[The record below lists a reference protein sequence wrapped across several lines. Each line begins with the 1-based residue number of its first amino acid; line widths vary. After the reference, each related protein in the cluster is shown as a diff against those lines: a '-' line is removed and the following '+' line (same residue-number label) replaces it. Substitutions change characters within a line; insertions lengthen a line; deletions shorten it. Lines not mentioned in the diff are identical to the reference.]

1 MYDILSC
8 GTLSLWKNTILR
20 LKSVVLH
27 VFLFHKCRLV
37 HDCTFMRI
45 VYFWKI
51 FIINIWLTAFHV
63 GTIPKCFGKNHYF
76 EKLSD
81 FFLSIPRGCKRLIFL
96 WKYIGNNF
104 KTVFH
109 FYDFFGW
116 PKCPSADV
124 QKLKCFSNI
133 FAEVPFV
140 GFESWYLSTSRQYSK
155 RSMSSKVDNQPNP
168 MRIKITELILCYSL
182 GTAKCEENIS
192 VVVSE
197 ARHLKY

>member
-1 MYDILSC
+1 MKKYHF
-8 GTLSLWKNTILR
+8 TLKIGCLTCVPFSQVSFGAWLYFYVHSI
-20 LKSVVLH
+20 
-27 VFLFHKCRLV
+27 FL
-37 HDCTFMRI
+37 
-45 VYFWKI
+45 KI
-51 FIINIWLTAFHV
+51 FYNQHLIDSIS
-63 GTIPKCFGKNHYF
+63 CRNHSEMF
-76 EKLSD
+76 REKLLFRKIKW
-81 FFLSIPRGCKRLIFL
+81 FFLSTPRGCKRMIFL

-109 FYDFFGW
+109 FYEFFGW
-116 PKCPSADV
+116 PKCPSTDV
-124 QKLKCFSNI
+124 QKLKCSSNI

-182 GTAKCEENIS
+182 GTSKCEENIS

>member
-1 MYDILSC
+1 MKKYHF
-8 GTLSLWKNTILR
+8 TLKIGCLTCVPFSQVSFGAWLYFYVHSI
-20 LKSVVLH
+20 
-27 VFLFHKCRLV
+27 FL
-37 HDCTFMRI
+37 
-45 VYFWKI
+45 KI

-63 GTIPKCFGKNHYF
+63 GTIPKCIEKNHYF

-81 FFLSIPRGCKRLIFL
+81 FFLSIPRWCKRLIFH

-116 PKCPSADV
+116 PKCPSTDV
-124 QKLKCFSNI
+124 QKLKCSSNI

-168 MRIKITELILCYSL
+168 IKCYDVEDANKDYW
-182 GTAKCEENIS
+182 TNIM
-192 VVVSE
+192 
-197 ARHLKY
+197 L